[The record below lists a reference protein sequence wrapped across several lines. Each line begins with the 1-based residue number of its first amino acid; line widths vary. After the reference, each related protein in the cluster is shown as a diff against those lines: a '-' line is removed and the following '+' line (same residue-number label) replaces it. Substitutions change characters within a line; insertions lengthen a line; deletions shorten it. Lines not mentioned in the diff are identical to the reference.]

1 VQTKSH
7 RVNESEK
14 EFQVAENLEHTL
26 KTSLPISWG
35 AATHVGKVREENEDT
50 FLTEPQLALFLV
62 SDGMGGHRGGELASK
77 IVIEDLP
84 VMIENGLERLKVGSP
99 KTIKS
104 LLSRSIAEQNRQMW
118 LEGMSETGFK
128 NMGATLVAML
138 LRNKRCFV
146 ANLGD
151 SRAYLFRKGRLSQLT
166 RDHSVVYDLVMEGL
180 IGPEEA
186 KSHEARGQITSYV
199 GMEGEPLPYVCSF
212 LLKKNDRLL
221 LCTDGLTDL
230 VDDEGIAAILENES
244 DSQAVCKELIKAAN
258 AVGGFDNITVL
269 TVQWN
274 GLS

>member
-1 VQTKSH
+1 MTK
-7 RVNESEK
+7 NPEYAIK
-14 EFQVAENLEHTL
+14 P
-26 KTSLPISWG
+26 SLPISWG
-35 AATHVGKVREENEDT
+35 AATHVGKVREENQDT

-84 VMIENGLERLKVGSP
+84 VMIETSLDRLKVGST

-104 LLSRSIAEQNRQMW
+104 LLSRAIAEQSRQLW
-118 LEGMSETGFK
+118 LEGTSETGFK
-128 NMGATLVAML
+128 DMGATLVTIL

-151 SRAYLFRKGRLSQLT
+151 SRAYLYRKGRLSQLT
-166 RDHSVVYDLVMEGL
+166 RDHSVVSELVLQGRIE
-180 IGPEEA
+180 PEEA
-186 KSHEARGQITSYV
+186 KSHDAQGQITSYI
-199 GMEGEPLPYVCSF
+199 GMEEEPRPYVRSF

-230 VDDEGIAAILENES
+230 VDDEHISEILQKES
-244 DSQAVCKELIKAAN
+244 DSQVVCKTLVNAAN
-258 AVGGFDNITVL
+258 AAGGYDNITVM
-269 TVQWN
+269 TVEWR